1 MWNNINYKLGSIQ
14 TYVYY
19 LSKSMMNLFMA
30 VLSPVIPD
38 AVTKTKLIAI
48 ATHFEIIRYINY

>member
-38 AVTKTKLIAI
+38 AVTKTK
-48 ATHFEIIRYINY
+48 